1 MYVETIFSYSFNQ
14 DDDENISKANT
25 ASYIVIQKFS
35 SFNTGKKT
43 DFLSYQRSNKQCVWG
58 TLFSKTEDLFPR
70 KIIKKA

>member
-35 SFNTGKKT
+35 SFNTGKKN
-43 DFLSYQRSNKQCVWG
+43 R
-58 TLFSKTEDLFPR
+58 FSKLS
-70 KIIKKA
+70 KI